1 MPAYVEYTWNS
12 TTAVGS
18 YGRYLLLWSKH
29 RKPTNTQLHKKLRCC
44 SDINVSVFF
53 FLFQISNSSC
63 DVTSSERLLF
73 IKSRD
78 GYEWMTYPA
87 GSGYVETLQCMLI
100 DTWYI
105 FIAFNVHFNMWYF
118 LDTWFE
124 ICSIRTCQLPQGIS
138 DHRKANVLAV
148 LECACEIF
156 QVKNLDKATAENI
169 ASWCFI
175 IKEAFTGFSSNNTS
189 IFPFIMPVAMEIS
202 IVLLVDREM

>member
-1 MPAYVEYTWNS
+1 MYPHFLLPDKQFVMWSNVIRKTFIHQKQRRLWMDDISCRLRIRRDSTVHVDRYVI
-12 TTAVGS
+12 
-18 YGRYLLLWSKH
+18 H
-29 RKPTNTQLHKKLRCC
+29 
-44 SDINVSVFF
+44 
-53 FLFQISNSSC
+53 
-63 DVTSSERLLF
+63 
-73 IKSRD
+73 
-78 GYEWMTYPA
+78 
-87 GSGYVETLQCMLI
+87 
-100 DTWYI
+100 I

-175 IKEAFTGFSSNNTS
+175 IKEAFTGYSSNNTN
-189 IFPFIMPVAMEIS
+189 IFPFIMPVAMENFNCVVS
-202 IVLLVDREM
+202 W